1 VSTRCRLRARAPGV
15 GGAGCSRGG
24 EAEAACRVL
33 RRNERGAAAAAPARI
48 YWRVFLAAND
58 EDMIGFFPFAGAETE
73 GPEGRGALPP
83 DACALKFSGSSQA
96 AFAVCS
102 CSDADAD

>member
-1 VSTRCRLRARAPGV
+1 MSTRCRLRARAPGV

-73 GPEGRGALPP
+73 GPEGGAR
-83 DACALKFSGSSQA
+83 KFSGSSQA
-96 AFAVCS
+96 AFAVCR

>member
-1 VSTRCRLRARAPGV
+1 MSTRCRLRACARAWPGV

-73 GPEGRGALPP
+73 GAEGGARSRRTR
-83 DACALKFSGSSQA
+83 AL
-96 AFAVCS
+96 
-102 CSDADAD
+102 

>member
-1 VSTRCRLRARAPGV
+1 MEARQKPRVACCAGMSAALPLLHLRAFTG
-15 GGAGCSRGG
+15 
-24 EAEAACRVL
+24 
-33 RRNERGAAAAAPARI
+33 
-48 YWRVFLAAND
+48 WRVFLAAND

-73 GPEGRGALPP
+73 GPEGRAR
-83 DACALKFSGSSQA
+83 KFSGSSQA